1 MKTIAFLLLLSFLPP
16 ALREISTTV
25 DTDYESISV
34 PLSGGCSL
42 ACAMSWK
49 LKATSSLKDNGQITY
64 GVENMNDGLPE
75 TAWAEGAAGYGIGEK
90 FIATMEGDS
99 SMTKIPFRGIR
110 IANGYQKNSKTW
122 KDNSRIK
129 KLKVYHNKK
138 AVFIINL
145 QDKMGVQFASWEDKP
160 LLIKFD
166 DVITFEIMDVYKGDK
181 YDDTV
186 VSDFSLDGAH

>member
-1 MKTIAFLLLLSFLPP
+1 MKTIAFLLLFSFLPP

-25 DTDYESISV
+25 DTDYERISV
-34 PLSGGCSL
+34 PLNGGCSL
-42 ACAMSWK
+42 ACAMGWK
-49 LKATSSLKDNGQITY
+49 LTATSALKSNGQITY
-64 GVENMNDGLPE
+64 EAGNMNDGLPE

-99 SMTKIPFRGIR
+99 SMKNVPFRAIR
-110 IANGYQKNSKTW
+110 IANGYQKNDKTW

-145 QDKMGVQFASWEDKP
+145 QDKMGVQFAKWDDKP
-160 LLIKFD
+160 LLLNFN
-166 DVITFEIMDVYKGDK
+166 DVITFEIMEVYKGDK

-186 VSDFSLDGAH
+186 VSDLSFDGAH